1 MSQFTQNNKR
11 LTSKIQEVNMKN
23 TLFYPRKNRSINS
36 FSAAALCASLFI
48 LPGCGG
54 SSSSSSTPNDISN
67 PDNNGSSAKVFSVQ
81 VGSDLS
87 TKNNPLLS
95 LNPSGPGG
103 SSNQSL
109 RAGDILQGNEG
120 DDLLIGGLGVDVLF
134 GGAGDDIII
143 GGTEDFNSSVDG
155 DELKADNRDRAFGQ
169 DGDDVFIWTPGD
181 GSDFFDGGEG
191 KDVIILGIVGE
202 LKDADGSTE
211 GAPFFNVNPSGE
223 GSKDFDG
230 IYTDENGQPKIRV
243 SNSPGFCSLI
253 DTQVY
258 ADELAE
264 LELDQIIRFTI
275 RDIAN
280 AFDAGVRS
288 DDDGLRVAVSL
299 KNIEYVVCT
308 RRDFD
313 VEAGLDNVTV
323 LKISSGVPVEA
334 AISDLPEYVQ
344 KIIQ

>member
-1 MSQFTQNNKR
+1 MQ
-11 LTSKIQEVNMKN
+11 N
-23 TLFYPRKNRSINS
+23 TLFFQREKRAINS
-36 FSAAALCASLFI
+36 FSVAALCASLFL

-67 PDNNGSSAKVFSVQ
+67 PDNNGSSTKVFSVQ
-81 VGSDLS
+81 VGLDLS

-95 LNPSGPGG
+95 LNPGGPGG

-155 DELKADNRDRAFGQ
+155 DELGADNRDRAFGQ
-169 DGDDVFIWTPGD
+169 DGNDLFIWTPGD
-181 GSDFFDGGEG
+181 GSDFFDGGDG
-191 KDVIILGIVGE
+191 KDVIIFGIVGE
-202 LKDADGSTE
+202 LKDSDGTTE
-211 GAPFFNVNPSGE
+211 GTPFFNVNPSGE

-230 IYTDENGQPKIRV
+230 IYTDENGQPKIQV

-253 DTQVY
+253 DTQVN
-258 ADELAE
+258 AEALNE
-264 LELDQIIRFTI
+264 LELDQIIRFSI
-275 RDIAN
+275 RGIAN
-280 AFDAGVRS
+280 AFDAGERN
-288 DDDGLRVAVSL
+288 DDDGLRVAVSV

-308 RRDFD
+308 RRNFD
-313 VEAGLDNVTV
+313 AEAGLDNVEV
-323 LKISSGVPVEA
+323 LKISSGVPVA
-334 AISDLPEYVQ
+334 ATISDLPEYIQ
-344 KIIQ
+344 KLIQ

>member
-1 MSQFTQNNKR
+1 
-11 LTSKIQEVNMKN
+11 MKN

-36 FSAAALCASLFI
+36 FSAAALCASLFL

-54 SSSSSSTPNDISN
+54 SSSSSSTSNDINNS
-67 PDNNGSSAKVFSVQ
+67 DNNGSSAKVFSVQ

-95 LNPSGPGG
+95 LNLGGPGG

-120 DDLLIGGLGVDVLF
+120 DDLLIGGLGIDVLF

-155 DELKADNRDRAFGQ
+155 DELGADNRDRAFGQ
-169 DGDDVFIWTPGD
+169 DGNDLFIWTPGD
-181 GSDFFDGGEG
+181 GSDFFDGGDG

-202 LKDADGSTE
+202 LEDADGTTE
-211 GAPFFNVNPSGE
+211 GAPFFNVTPSGE

-230 IYTDENGQPKIRV
+230 IYTDENGQPKIQV

-253 DTQVY
+253 DTQ
-258 ADELAE
+258 AHASLLSD
-264 LELDQIIRFTI
+264 LELDQVVRFSIRG
-275 RDIAN
+275 IAD
-280 AFDAGVRS
+280 AFDAGDRS
-288 DDDGLRVAVSL
+288 DDDGLRVAISL
-299 KNIEYVVCT
+299 RNTEYVVCT

-313 VEAGLDNVTV
+313 SEAGLNNVEV
-323 LKISSGVPVEA
+323 LKISSGIPVAA
-334 AISDLPEYVQ
+334 AISDLPEY
-344 KIIQ
+344 IQMLIQ